1 MRKGSLC
8 CREMEAGLKVVL
20 HCMCSS
26 NEKVERKERK
36 VGVSGKGEAGE
47 IWKETNRGS
56 IFNRKRRLYLQCRP
70 GSVT

>member
-26 NEKVERKERK
+26 NERKERK
-36 VGVSGKGEAGE
+36 VGVSGKGRGRKDMADRGGRE
-47 IWKETNRGS
+47 IF
-56 IFNRKRRLYLQCRP
+56 FNRKRGLYSQW
-70 GSVT
+70 